1 MAKGWV
7 AHGGEADVRKGVSDS
22 RSESREP
29 HGWRKGG
36 KEGLDMLRK
45 SLTGSRLVT
54 VLLCLQ
60 VVPLVMLPAESWS
73 LKTQEWWLPVLL
85 TVLVIVALVQL
96 LVRRTRSPA
105 PWVIL
110 SFTQGFSIISRL
122 MMLLPHTMVEE
133 SNRWRFDWLYVVMAV
148 ASIGLSWFWIWYCDL
163 PEVRRRVS
171 A

>member
-1 MAKGWV
+1 MAKGRV
-7 AHGGEADVRKGVSDS
+7 EHGGEADVRG
-22 RSESREP
+22 
-29 HGWRKGG
+29 GG
-36 KEGLDMLRK
+36 KEGLYMLRK
-45 SLTGSRLVT
+45 SLTGSGLVT
-54 VLLCLQ
+54 VLMCLQ
-60 VVPLVMLPAESWS
+60 VVPLLMLPTESWS

-85 TVLVIVALVQL
+85 TVLVVVALVQL
-96 LVRRTRSPA
+96 LIRRTRSLA
-105 PWVIL
+105 PWYII
-110 SFTQGFSIISRL
+110 SFAQGFSIISRL